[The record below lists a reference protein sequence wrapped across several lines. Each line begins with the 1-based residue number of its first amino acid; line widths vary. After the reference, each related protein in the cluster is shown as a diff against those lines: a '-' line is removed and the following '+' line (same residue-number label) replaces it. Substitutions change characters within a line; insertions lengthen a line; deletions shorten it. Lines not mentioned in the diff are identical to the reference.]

1 MQDLTGLVALVTG
14 GNGGIGLGMAT
25 AMAEAGAGIVIWG
38 RQADKNETA
47 VEALQACGHRAAA
60 FTCDVAHE
68 DEVVETFARSV
79 EAMGKVDAVFANAG
93 ISGGGTSITD
103 VTLDEWR
110 RINAVNLDGVFLCLR
125 EGARHLVERGEGG
138 SLVAISST
146 AAIHGPGRSH
156 AYAASKTGV
165 LGLIRAL
172 AVDLARHGIRA
183 NAVCP
188 GWTITELAS
197 GGYADARFRTATTQR
212 TPVRRWAEPSE
223 LGPLAVYLA
232 DPSITFHTGDT
243 FVIDGGYTIF

>member
-25 AMAEAGAGIVIWG
+25 AMAEAGADIVIWG
-38 RQADKNETA
+38 RKADKNEAATD
-47 VEALQACGHRAAA
+47 ALRACGHRVAALV
-60 FTCDVAHE
+60 CDVADE
-68 DEVVETFARSV
+68 DAVVESFARSV

-93 ISGGGTSITD
+93 TSGGGTSITD

-110 RINAVNLDGVFLCLR
+110 RVNAVNLDGVFLCLR
-125 EGARHLVERGEGG
+125 EGARHMVDRGEGG

-146 AAIHGPGRSH
+146 AAIHGPGRNH

-197 GGYADARFRTATTQR
+197 GGYADDRFRTATTQR